1 MYNYFN
7 VTCDMNVFVIIVFN
21 SLKLIHICC
30 KKKNKIWFYRI
41 DIDICFIHILYV
53 YQYKNDLYGSVKMCD
68 G

>member
-30 KKKNKIWFYRI
+30 KKKKTKF
-41 DIDICFIHILYV
+41 DF
-53 YQYKNDLYGSVKMCD
+53 ME
-68 G
+68 